1 MVQSE
6 GVKVTHRRYD
16 GMIHAFIGFLGVIGQ
31 AHEAMYYACSWLK
44 DLFSVKISEKREKGR
59 KMKIKV
65 ESEKIIKAMKKL
77 DGIEIVLENPTDAK
91 EAIDIILRKVDRFQK
106 QDFQKLKDVKVT
118 SFQRYETSAVDYK
131 MIFLLEFMFEEDISP
146 DIKLALIKELQDFF
160 NAT

>member
-1 MVQSE
+1 
-6 GVKVTHRRYD
+6 
-16 GMIHAFIGFLGVIGQ
+16 
-31 AHEAMYYACSWLK
+31 
-44 DLFSVKISEKREKGR
+44 
-59 KMKIKV
+59 MKIKV

-146 DIKLALIKELQDFF
+146 DIKLVLIKELQDFF
-160 NAT
+160 NQA